1 MLSDAGLQR
10 WLEHE
15 STPPEADCLLLYD
28 RPDQLISLAGAA
40 PDFQKVTALS
50 LLAGFR
56 RLLELSEHSGQPV
69 LAISQL
75 QWLGSHGLCTWLEGG
90 DIVTPS
96 PVSPLPIP
104 PLVASVVLSILE
116 AQPALLDCYY
126 DLELRAVLL
135 GRDPDLRYSERLQL
149 SAQDAELLLQAFLAS
164 LRVEAAAPVLEQR
177 LSTLHAE
184 LLEGK
189 EEAEKSLTYLHQ
201 VQEDREHYFMADSE
215 KQRQLVAC
223 DRELEEL
230 RLSNAAQLSAH
241 EQELKVLRERLEP
254 QLAELEQ
261 RLSSKDTELHEVR
274 KASELTLLQLH
285 QVQKELEHYSLATS
299 EKQQQLEVQDR
310 ELEELRLSSA
320 AQFSAHEQ
328 ELKVLR
334 DRLEPQ
340 LAELEQRLSSRDTEL
355 HEVREAAELTLLQLH
370 QVQEQLEHYSL
381 ATAEKQQ
388 QLEVQDRELE
398 GLRLSNAAQLSAH
411 EQELK
416 VLRDRFEFQV
426 SGLEQRLSSKQTEL
440 HEVMEASEL
449 TLLQL
454 HQVQEQL
461 EHYSLATAEKQQQ
474 LEVQDRELEGLRL
487 SNAAQLSAHEQEL
500 KVLRDRFEFQVS
512 GLEQRLSSKQTE
524 LHEVMEASE
533 LTLLQLHQVQ
543 EQLEHFFLNNGEKQ
557 QQLEARDREFETLR
571 QLFEP
576 RLAELEDCLASRDSE
591 LQVVSEAAERS
602 LLQLHQV
609 QEELEHYFLKAR
621 ASDQLAQAQYEQLQR
636 AQRLIV
642 RLQPDVIPPIPY
654 SSTLSVQVWPAVA
667 AAMPKP
673 TLETEALL
681 STYAESLQRA
691 RALLE
696 RARGL

>member
-1 MLSDAGLQR
+1 M
-10 WLEHE
+10 
-15 STPPEADCLLLYD
+15 
-28 RPDQLISLAGAA
+28 
-40 PDFQKVTALS
+40 
-50 LLAGFR
+50 
-56 RLLELSEHSGQPV
+56 
-69 LAISQL
+69 
-75 QWLGSHGLCTWLEGG
+75 
-90 DIVTPS
+90 
-96 PVSPLPIP
+96 
-104 PLVASVVLSILE
+104 
-116 AQPALLDCYY
+116 
-126 DLELRAVLL
+126 
-135 GRDPDLRYSERLQL
+135 
-149 SAQDAELLLQAFLAS
+149 
-164 LRVEAAAPVLEQR
+164 
-177 LSTLHAE
+177 
-184 LLEGK
+184 
-189 EEAEKSLTYLHQ
+189 
-201 VQEDREHYFMADSE
+201 
-215 KQRQLVAC
+215 
-223 DRELEEL
+223 
-230 RLSNAAQLSAH
+230 
-241 EQELKVLRERLEP
+241 
-254 QLAELEQ
+254 
-261 RLSSKDTELHEVR
+261 
-274 KASELTLLQLH
+274 
-285 QVQKELEHYSLATS
+285 
-299 EKQQQLEVQDR
+299 
-310 ELEELRLSSA
+310 
-320 AQFSAHEQ
+320 
-328 ELKVLR
+328 
-334 DRLEPQ
+334 
-340 LAELEQRLSSRDTEL
+340 
-355 HEVREAAELTLLQLH
+355 REAA
-370 QVQEQLEHYSL
+370 
-381 ATAEKQQ
+381 
-388 QLEVQDRELE
+388 
-398 GLRLSNAAQLSAH
+398 
-411 EQELK
+411 
-416 VLRDRFEFQV
+416 
-426 SGLEQRLSSKQTEL
+426 
-440 HEVMEASEL
+440 EL

>member
-1 MLSDAGLQR
+1 MRYWFTPFLTSAPVCSILSDAGLQR

-28 RPDQLISLAGAA
+28 SPDQLISLAGAA

-75 QWLGSHGLCTWLEGG
+75 QWLDSHGLCTWLEGG

-149 SAQDAELLLQAFLAS
+149 SAQDAELLLQAFLVS

-184 LLEGK
+184 LVEVK
-189 EEAEKSLTYLHQ
+189 EEAEKSLTSLHQ

-215 KQRQLVAC
+215 KQRQLLAR

-310 ELEELRLSSA
+310 ELEELRLSSS

-328 ELKVLR
+328 KLKVLR

-340 LAELEQRLSSRDTEL
+340 LAELEQHLFSRDTEL

-416 VLRDRFEFQV
+416 VLRDRFELQV
-426 SGLEQRLSSKQTEL
+426 SELEQRLSNKQTEL
-440 HEVMEASEL
+440 HEVREASE
-449 TLLQL
+449 
-454 HQVQEQL
+454 
-461 EHYSLATAEKQQQ
+461 
-474 LEVQDRELEGLRL
+474 
-487 SNAAQLSAHEQEL
+487 
-500 KVLRDRFEFQVS
+500 F
-512 GLEQRLSSKQTE
+512 
-524 LHEVMEASE
+524 
-533 LTLLQLHQVQ
+533 TLLQLHQVQ
-543 EQLEHFFLNNGEKQ
+543 EQLEHFFLDNGEKQ

-576 RLAELEDCLASRDSE
+576 RLAELEDCLASRESE

-609 QEELEHYFLKAR
+609 QEVLEHCFLKAR

-642 RLQPDVIPPIPY
+642 RLQPDVIHPIPY

-681 STYAESLQRA
+681 GTYAESLQRA
-691 RALLE
+691 RAILE

>member
-461 EHYSLATAEKQQQ
+461 EH
-474 LEVQDRELEGLRL
+474 
-487 SNAAQLSAHEQEL
+487 
-500 KVLRDRFEFQVS
+500 
-512 GLEQRLSSKQTE
+512 
-524 LHEVMEASE
+524 
-533 LTLLQLHQVQ
+533 
-543 EQLEHFFLNNGEKQ
+543 FFLNNGEKQ